1 MAAFSVDSLPL
12 GFRFRPTDVELVNHY
27 LKGKIRGRIKS
38 EVEVIP
44 VIDVC
49 KCDPWDLPAKALIK
63 SSDEWFFFSPKDRK
77 YPNSGRSN
85 RTTLSGYWKATGK
98 DRTIKARARDTAI
111 IGTKK
116 TLVFYQGR
124 APKGVRT
131 NWIMHEYRT
140 TEPELDSGKQGGF
153 VLYRLFKK
161 MEEKT
166 GEKTP
171 VSEVDDC
178 LERNIDDTHSS
189 ALSSSSTMLSPDG
202 MLNGE
207 VSTGE
212 PVTSLDQKALL
223 CDWQENIQHLPL
235 PSDEQLSGVGEL
247 FSDKNNFTIN
257 NLPIQ
262 EEIHFTGAVASP
274 ASGVEFSLDNLAQF
288 DFREFEHEFYDSV
301 EKFVAE
307 SKPCQNLEDD
317 YVTEFLDEILC
328 DPEERS
334 PDVSN
339 DCSTLFPCYSYSPSE
354 AFLFRDNTTGIGGD
368 DNTDVIEVFGQE
380 CSPPICSSTIW
391 QNSGYTAPLR
401 QGTSQFPLFPNHN
414 FGHNVSFM
422 GTAASMHQE
431 SINVENLDNA
441 KIHVRTHRNLFESH
455 DLSEEKVLSASQIRL
470 QKSVQNAS
478 VPKTDHI
485 STIKNDIVHSVVNE
499 VPEILE
505 HHEENTESSLD
516 SSINAKKE
524 LSHGNAIS
532 TVKTSSPLEFGDA
545 EKSDG
550 LRSRRAHND
559 EIEKKTSD
567 QSLDALAIS
576 SGSYSVIR
584 IILILSALL
593 FLLCLG
599 LSWCLSC

>member
-368 DNTDVIEVFGQE
+368 DNTDV
-380 CSPPICSSTIW
+380 
-391 QNSGYTAPLR
+391 
-401 QGTSQFPLFPNHN
+401 
-414 FGHNVSFM
+414 
-422 GTAASMHQE
+422 
-431 SINVENLDNA
+431 
-441 KIHVRTHRNLFESH
+441 
-455 DLSEEKVLSASQIRL
+455 
-470 QKSVQNAS
+470 
-478 VPKTDHI
+478 
-485 STIKNDIVHSVVNE
+485 
-499 VPEILE
+499 PEILE